1 MSSKSGGA
9 KKSGEGGG
17 RLVAENRRAR
27 YHYEIGETFEAGLV
41 LLGTEVKS
49 LREGRA
55 NIAESYV
62 APEGGELWLINA
74 DIPEYSFG
82 NRFNHEPRR
91 RRKLLMHR
99 REIARLAQAVQRQGM
114 TIVPLKMY
122 FNDRGIVKLLIGL
135 ARGRKRHDKRENEK
149 RRDWQRQKARLLRRS
164 G

>member
-9 KKSGEGGG
+9 KKTKDGGK
-17 RLVAENRRAR
+17 LVAENRRAR
-27 YHYEIGETFEAGLV
+27 YDYEITDTLEAGLV
-41 LLGTEVKS
+41 LVGTEVKS

-62 APEGGELWLINA
+62 APEGGEMWLINA
-74 DIPEYSFG
+74 DIPEYRFG

-91 RRKLLMHR
+91 KRKLLLHR
-99 REIARLAQAVQRQGM
+99 REIERLAQAVQRQGM

-122 FNDRGIVKLLIGL
+122 FTDKGIVKLLIGL
-135 ARGRKRHDKRENEK
+135 ARGKKKHDKRETEK
-149 RRDWQRQKARLLRRS
+149 QRDWQRQKARLMRKF

>member
-1 MSSKSGGA
+1 MSSKRGGA
-9 KKSGEGGG
+9 KKTGDGGK
-17 RLVAENRRAR
+17 LVAENRRAR
-27 YHYEIGETFEAGLV
+27 YDYEITETLEAGLV
-41 LLGTEVKS
+41 LVGTEVKS

-62 APEGGELWLINA
+62 SPEDGEMWLINA
-74 DIPEYSFG
+74 DIPEYRFG

-99 REIARLAQAVQRQGM
+99 REIERWTQAVQRQGM

-122 FNDRGIVKLLIGL
+122 FNDKGIVKLLIGL
-135 ARGRKRHDKRENEK
+135 ARGKKKHDKRETEK
-149 RRDWQRQKARLLRRS
+149 QRDWQRQKARLMRQF